1 MSSMFFFMSDWVLDR
16 VEFLLR
22 WLALEV
28 ARESVAGSSLAC
40 IKYEQASANKEHL
53 DSWHRKDTS
62 DTYTLTL

>member
-1 MSSMFFFMSDWVLDR
+1 
-16 VEFLLR
+16 
-22 WLALEV
+22 
-28 ARESVAGSSLAC
+28 VAGSSLAC